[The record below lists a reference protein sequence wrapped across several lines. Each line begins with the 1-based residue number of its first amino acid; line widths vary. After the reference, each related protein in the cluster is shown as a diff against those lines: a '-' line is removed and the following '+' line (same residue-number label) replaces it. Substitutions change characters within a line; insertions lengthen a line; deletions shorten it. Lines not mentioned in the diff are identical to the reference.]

1 MPDDKTSKTYEA
13 KTDEIE
19 GRNSLT
25 IIEGDFSTPLTVMD
39 RTSSQK
45 VSQETEDL
53 TNTAS

>member
-1 MPDDKTSKTYEA
+1 MPDEKTSKTYEA
-13 KTDEIE
+13 KTDKIE